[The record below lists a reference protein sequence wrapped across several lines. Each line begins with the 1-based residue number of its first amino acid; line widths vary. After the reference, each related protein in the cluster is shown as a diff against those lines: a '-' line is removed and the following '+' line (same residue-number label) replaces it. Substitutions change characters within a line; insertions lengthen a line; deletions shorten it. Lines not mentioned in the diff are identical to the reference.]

1 MNLLTDKEWLEINEI
16 IKEIYA
22 CEDIK
27 TLGYTFLSLIRN
39 MVPFKI
45 GSFSLLN
52 GSLTLNFQLHKSN
65 ILK

>member
-27 TLGYTFLSLIRN
+27 TLGYTFLSLS
-39 MVPFKI
+39 KEH
-45 GSFSLLN
+45 
-52 GSLTLNFQLHKSN
+52 GSLQNRIIFIIKRRHHG
-65 ILK
+65 